1 MRRRDAAHRCNSA
14 PQIVDDVRARL
25 PSSVPVTI
33 VSRKTKPL
41 QSCRQLPVFVAIST
55 GQKLPKA
62 KPVPSQEPQRPDGA
76 PWSLL
81 VRTTTACIHYKKLFN
96 L

>member
-1 MRRRDAAHRCNSA
+1 MEH
-14 PQIVDDVRARL
+14 
-25 PSSVPVTI
+25 T

-62 KPVPSQEPQRPDGA
+62 KPASSQEPQCPDGA
-76 PWSLL
+76 PPSLL
-81 VRTTTACIHYKKLFN
+81 ARTTATCITLEPAAVSSICSTSFPTAYDSGHH
-96 L
+96 

>member
-1 MRRRDAAHRCNSA
+1 MMSGRGSRHRFLSLF
-14 PQIVDDVRARL
+14 PQWN
-25 PSSVPVTI
+25 TI